1 MTERD
6 IGAKIKVIDGRLTA
20 LAGAAFKKY
29 GVTLSQTRVLKYIN
43 DSGGEAFQT
52 DIERYTGS
60 SHPTIV
66 GILSRLERDGFIESR
81 YERDDKLRKKVV
93 LTKKAKDV
101 GRRVFADVKRFEK
114 KMMAGFSSKEAA
126 ELKRLLDKIIDNI

>member
-1 MTERD
+1 MTKRD
-6 IGAKIKVIDGRLTA
+6 IGEKIKVVDDRLTS
-20 LAGAAFKKY
+20 LAAATFKKY

-60 SHPTIV
+60 SHPTVV

-93 LTKKAKDV
+93 MTKKAKDV
-101 GRRVFADVKRFEK
+101 GRVVFSDVKRIEK
-114 KMMAGFSSKEAA
+114 KMTAGFSRAEVN

>member
-1 MTERD
+1 MTKRD
-6 IGAKIKVIDGRLTA
+6 IGEKIKVVDDRLTS
-20 LAGAAFKKY
+20 LAAATFKKY

-60 SHPTIV
+60 SHPTVV

-93 LTKKAKDV
+93 MTKKARNI
-101 GRRVFADVKRFEK
+101 GEGIFADVEK
-114 KMMAGFSSKEAA
+114 IESAMTAGFSRAEVN

>member
-1 MTERD
+1 MTERK
-6 IGAKIKVIDGRLTA
+6 IGEKIKVIDGRLTS

-52 DIERYTGS
+52 DVERYIGS

-66 GILSRLERDGFIESR
+66 GILSRLERDGFLESR
-81 YERDDKLRKKVV
+81 YEKDDKLRRKVV
-93 LTKKAKDV
+93 MTKKARDI
-101 GRRVFADVKRFEK
+101 GEGIFADVEK
-114 KMMAGFSSKEAA
+114 IESAMTAGFSVDEID